1 MIPGMP
7 GRMPA
12 KARRCLPSPASACY
26 DRFPT
31 SVRAE
36 AAPVM
41 KCPFCREGGFEVV
54 DSRAD
59 REGFPIRRRR
69 RCSACGRRAWTVE
82 TLEEAPLKVIKK
94 NDTREPF
101 DRRKIR
107 RGLEKACYKRP
118 LSTEQ
123 LEEAVSQIEAE
134 IYRRFDQEVPVS
146 AIGELVMT
154 RLKELDQVAY
164 VRFASVYREFKD
176 VSDFVEEVQPMLGE
190 K

>member
-1 MIPGMP
+1 
-7 GRMPA
+7 
-12 KARRCLPSPASACY
+12 
-26 DRFPT
+26 
-31 SVRAE
+31 
-36 AAPVM
+36 M

-82 TLEEAPLKVIKK
+82 QLEEAPLKVIKK

-123 LEEAVSQIEAE
+123 LEEAVTQIEAE
-134 IYRRFDQEVPVS
+134 IYRRYDQEVPVS
-146 AIGELVMT
+146 AIGELVMS

-176 VSDFVEEVQPMLGE
+176 VSDFVEEVQPMLE
-190 K
+190 DR